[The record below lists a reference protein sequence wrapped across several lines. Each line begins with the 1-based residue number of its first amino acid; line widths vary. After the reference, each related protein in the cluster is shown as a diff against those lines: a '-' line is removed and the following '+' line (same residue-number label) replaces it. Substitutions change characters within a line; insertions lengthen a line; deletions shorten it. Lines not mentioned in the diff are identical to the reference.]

1 MKKHIL
7 TILLVMLGL
16 VTFGQQWTAIS
27 GNTPSKY
34 QVALVASSERNIT
47 VDLQLSGLFTSEVT
61 TPQGQACIVSLPKTV
76 SVAAAGEPNL
86 PMIPIPTIIGDRA

>member
-1 MKKHIL
+1 MFSTMKKHIL

-47 VDLQLSGLFTSEVT
+47 VDLQLSGFFTSRS
-61 TPQGQACIVSLPKTV
+61 GLHRVS
-76 SVAAAGEPNL
+76 SQ
-86 PMIPIPTIIGDRA
+86 DRQRRCRRGA